1 MLFFTKKSW
10 EKISGLSQLN
20 LIDLS
25 YASFSLEERFFYM
38 LETKKRFEKWDINK
52 TDYKNLIKKFIPQFL
67 LNFRKKIIQSGKYN
81 QYKSDLPINN
91 IEDSWC
97 LRGIF
102 KAANIL

>member
-1 MLFFTKKSW
+1 MGYKQK
-10 EKISGLSQLN
+10 
-20 LIDLS
+20 D
-25 YASFSLEERFFYM
+25 
-38 LETKKRFEKWDINK
+38 FENK
-52 TDYKNLIKKFIPQFL
+52 DYKNLVKKFIPQFI